1 MNIELIN
8 GTYPPNE
15 GLDLILKMIDVK
27 IRYHEQKIDL
37 LDNEED
43 MKMREQRIKQLQN
56 EATRIRAQFKT
67 SPKSPLKMSASIQL
81 S

>member
-1 MNIELIN
+1 MNIELIK
-8 GTYPPNE
+8 GTYPINE
-15 GLDLILKMIDVK
+15 GLDLILKMIEVK
-27 IRYHEQKIDL
+27 IRYHEKKIDR

-56 EATRIRAQFKT
+56 DAMRIRTQFKA
-67 SPKSPLKMSASIQL
+67 SAESARKMSASIQL

>member
-8 GTYPPNE
+8 GTYPFNE

-27 IRYHEQKIDL
+27 IRYHERKINL

-56 EATRIRAQFKT
+56 EASRIRAQFKN
-67 SPKSPLKMSASIQL
+67 SSDSPLQMTASIQL

>member
-1 MNIELIN
+1 MNIELIK
-8 GTYPPNE
+8 GTYPINE
-15 GLDLILKMIDVK
+15 GLDLILKMIEVK

-56 EATRIRAQFKT
+56 DAMRIRTQFKT
-67 SPKSPLKMSASIQL
+67 SAESALKMSASIQL